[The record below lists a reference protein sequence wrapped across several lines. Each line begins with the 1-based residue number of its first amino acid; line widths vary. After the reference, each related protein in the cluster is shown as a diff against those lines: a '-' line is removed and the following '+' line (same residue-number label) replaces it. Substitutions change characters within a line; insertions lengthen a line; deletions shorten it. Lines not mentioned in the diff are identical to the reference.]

1 MSDEAFRPP
10 GDCPVCGEFVP
21 RKAVACAGCGAS
33 RDSGWNEEASVSG
46 LDLPND
52 EEFDYDDFVAREF
65 GQGAS
70 QETRSP
76 TVLDCRRVGAHR
88 GHGGFFISDFSVALK
103 PGRAGPPRRG
113 GRKIWKV

>member
-65 GQGAS
+65 GQGRPKNPIADGFGLS
-70 QETRSP
+70 SGWCSSRPWRLRYWRFFGGTECPITPRETGKNLHPCTR
-76 TVLDCRRVGAHR
+76 
-88 GHGGFFISDFSVALK
+88 
-103 PGRAGPPRRG
+103 
-113 GRKIWKV
+113 

>member
-21 RKAVACAGCGAS
+21 RKAVACPGCGAS

-46 LDLPND
+46 LDLPDD

-65 GQGAS
+65 GQGQPKKPDRRRFWTVVGLVLILAMAAS
-70 QETRSP
+70 LLAVFRF
-76 TVLDCRRVGAHR
+76 H
-88 GHGGFFISDFSVALK
+88 
-103 PGRAGPPRRG
+103 
-113 GRKIWKV
+113 

>member
-46 LDLPND
+46 LDLPDD
-52 EEFDYDDFVAREF
+52 EAFDYDDFVAREF
-65 GQGAS
+65 GQGRPKKPHRRRFWTVVGLVLILAMAAS
-70 QETRSP
+70 LLAVFRF
-76 TVLDCRRVGAHR
+76 H
-88 GHGGFFISDFSVALK
+88 
-103 PGRAGPPRRG
+103 
-113 GRKIWKV
+113 

>member
-21 RKAVACAGCGAS
+21 RKAMSCAGCGAS

-46 LDLPND
+46 LDLPDD

-65 GQGAS
+65 GQGQPKKPDRRRFWTVVGLVLILAMAAS
-70 QETRSP
+70 LLAVFRF
-76 TVLDCRRVGAHR
+76 H
-88 GHGGFFISDFSVALK
+88 
-103 PGRAGPPRRG
+103 
-113 GRKIWKV
+113 